1 MTTQKTFLLLMATII
16 TLLACPG
23 SPPVRPPKSPQKGP
37 IKKGQI
43 ESTNISPLGITAVPL
58 SSRPAEIRAF
68 LLKVHRVVED
78 PWNVVR
84 AKAKVWLPKN
94 DPANDPRLVA
104 VVDLP
109 IDSKGQPGPPRIHRR
124 SGHSPF
130 DLSALEVMEKV
141 RELPPLPNAGEGRL
155 VLRWTF
161 FRNKLSA
168 SPEYASLRV
177 VPFTSKR
184 EALRHALDLRRWSQA
199 KQILHQ
205 HPDDPELFAVLAEAG
220 MTAKDPALREL
231 SLGLA
236 TSGRIRAFL
245 SSEGGNKRRY
255 WAAALTTLCTRRDSP
270 AIVAL
275 LQQVLAGP
283 GAPRRGARNRNSRT
297 WRLLQLCET
306 IQRTQNAGMIPE
318 PLLVDL
324 LTDPQADVVRA
335 ALPLVR
341 SPGPLLKARQR
352 LKTRPRLFCVLAV
365 RRLSLGHDP
374 QASKLA
380 RWCLNSPHRE
390 EALEALAR
398 FPVPALVGQ
407 VEALV
412 KSQKAPT
419 SVRIKAIE
427 VMAGQPSS
435 VTVTMKPV
443 LIALRAKDPGV
454 QRAAARALG
463 QPHRWLRNRKGI
475 AFRLAD
481 LSHRKNNRG
490 PVAAE
495 ALVSLAKLG
504 SRHFWRDLT
513 WRSAKLKPKHQA
525 RVISELWRFG
535 AAAVPILKKKL
546 ASPQEIIRR
555 AASSSL
561 ARISGSKTRARAADL
576 QAAAQERPEEPLADL
591 LRWAIGRRVGKPPK
605 KPGPAPEPKP
615 PPASRAP
622 PAENSKA
629 PGSTSASSS
638 SSSGRQ
644 SPPKASTLM
653 EPTKMAAARPPRPTE
668 PDLPLKLTLDLLPPK
683 PNRFGPPD

>member
-1 MTTQKTFLLLMATII
+1 MTRQKTFLLVTMAT
-16 TLLACPG
+16 LLVAC
-23 SPPVRPPKSPQKGP
+23 PKSPPPKTATETQV
-37 IKKGQI
+37 
-43 ESTNISPLGITAVPL
+43 EASASISPVGIPAVPL

-68 LLKVHRVVED
+68 LLAVHRKVED

-84 AKAKVWLPKN
+84 EKAMVWLPPD

-109 IDSKGQPGPPRIHRR
+109 IDSKGQPGPPKIHRG
-124 SGHSPF
+124 SGHRPF

-155 VLRWTF
+155 VLRWAF

-184 EALRHALDLRRWSQA
+184 EALHHALDLRRWSRA
-199 KQILHQ
+199 KEILHQ
-205 HPDDPELFAVLAEAG
+205 HPDDPELWAVLVEAG
-220 MTAKDPALREL
+220 LGADDPTLREL

-236 TSGRIRAFL
+236 TSGRIKAFL
-245 SSEGGNKRRY
+245 SNKGNERRY
-255 WAAALTTLCTRRDSP
+255 WVASLAILRTRGDNP
-270 AIVAL
+270 TIVAL
-275 LQQVLAGP
+275 LQQVLTGP
-283 GAPRRGARNRNSRT
+283 EGDPRT
-297 WRLLQLCET
+297 WRLLRLSET
-306 IQRTQNAGMIPE
+306 MKRSQIGVPE

-324 LTDPQADVVRA
+324 LTDLSAEVVRA
-335 ALPLVR
+335 ALPLVQ
-341 SPGPLLKARQR
+341 SPGPLLKARPR
-352 LKTRPRLFCVLAV
+352 LKTRPRLFCGLAV
-365 RRLSLGHDP
+365 RRLSLGDDP
-374 QASKLA
+374 KASKLA
-380 RWCLNSPHRE
+380 RWCLKSPHRE

-407 VEALV
+407 VESLV
-412 KSQKAPT
+412 KNQKMPPT
-419 SVRIKAIE
+419 VRIKAIE
-427 VMAGQPSS
+427 VMASQPSS
-435 VTVTMKPV
+435 VPVTVTPV
-443 LIALRAKDPGV
+443 LIALRDKDPGV

-463 QPHRWLRNRKGI
+463 QPRKWRRNRKGI

-481 LSHRKNNRG
+481 LSHRKRNRG

-561 ARISGSKTRARAADL
+561 ARISGSGTRARAADL
-576 QAAAQERPEEPLADL
+576 QAAAQERPEGPLADL
-591 LRWAIGRRVGKPPK
+591 LRWAIGRHVGKPPK
-605 KPGPAPEPKP
+605 KPEPKPEPKP

-644 SPPKASTLM
+644 PPPQASTVM